1 MEFVGRTVGKKF
13 KGSEACAGVV
23 NSYDPS
29 TGSLEVV
36 YEDGDSEDLE
46 FSEVALLLEL
56 EATKKPCRVGR
67 KPRKRRR
74 SGIRGD
80 SGNSCANL
88 MSDSCLTEVIL
99 GQGGVNQKGIFEI
112 LENGCGVGD
121 NLKETLPVNGNLG
134 NGLNLND
141 ELDLND
147 GFNLNDGFDL
157 NVNGEERLKKTACI
171 DLNMDANG
179 DLEENVKEG
188 DQGVSVVG
196 TQKRKHCFDLN
207 LGLDGE
213 IKNSD
218 VDFEVQLK
226 ENTSFHV
233 IEETQKQ
240 EMSRDVEEARMKGDS
255 KNELEACF
263 EVSGG
268 TQMEAIGR
276 SVENVVRDS
285 FVGLMEEV
293 QKENGVSGGLEG
305 GDTSGPMDAKDF
317 RSSEVRLNEGLH
329 DTGSSLD
336 HVYQGN
342 SGSTCKERKRRKR
355 RILPDNVN
363 SATETVLR
371 RSRRRLAEERTEKRE
386 HCFDL
391 NLGLDEEIKNSDADH
406 VVENAQN
413 RETGGVVED
422 TQMEGDGKNGE
433 EACFEGSGGTQMEAI
448 DSGVGLI
455 EVQIDNGV
463 SEGWKGG
470 DTPGSMDAND
480 FMPLKD
486 QIKEGLPDTG
496 TPLPYGYQGNSGS
509 TCKGKNRREKR
520 KLSDNVYSATD
531 TLLRRSSRR
540 LAATFSS
547 QNHVSSGAMFFTYN
561 EAHASLAVSA
571 VLEEQ
576 PTTSGR
582 EESEEYTFLPSKLQ
596 LPPSSGNLNLDGIP
610 ILDLFSVYACLRSF
624 STLLFLSP
632 FELEDFVA
640 AVRGEVPNLLFDFIH
655 VSLLQ
660 TLRKHL
666 EFLSDENSL
675 SASSCLRS
683 VNWDLL
689 DLITWPVFMAEYLLT
704 HGSGLKP
711 GFDLC
716 KLKLFESDYYKQP
729 AVVKIEILRCLCDD
743 VIEVEAIRSEINR
756 RTLATELNMD
766 IDRSMRVETSK
777 KRTSMDVSGGSF
789 LTEEEV
795 DVATDWN
802 SDECCL
808 CKMDGSLICCDGCP
822 AAYHLKCVGVANSLL
837 PEGDWYCPECV
848 IDKDK
853 PWLKLEKSLRGAEL
867 LGVDPYGR
875 LYYSSCGYLLVS
887 DSCDN
892 ESSYHYYHI
901 NDLTFVID
909 ALKSSDTF
917 FSPILGAISKQWN
930 ICINSNGAKCDV
942 DCKDATVCS
951 ELVKR
956 QMLSTPV
963 LPLHLAPSETF
974 VRDEIIDERKPEEN
988 SIAAQYSGNTDCE
1001 VSSLVNN
1008 NLLTLNNSVKIG
1020 NPLKSCE
1027 VSAEISQT
1035 TGIKKG
1041 DRISSMMLTRRG
1053 EISQGQLGTGYV
1065 NYYSFARTAS
1075 LVAEELT
1082 RKSSDKSTD
1091 GSIKSVEDII
1101 SAQLKAIS
1109 KKSTKFSWPNIQT
1122 LNADARKEKCGWC
1135 FSCKAPDDDKNC
1147 FFNMNDS
1154 VLEGFTGEVV
1164 GIRSKRNT
1172 NFHLIDVMSYIL
1184 SIEDRLHGFLLGPWL
1199 NPHYTKLWRD
1209 SVVKASDVASLK
1221 HFLLMLESNL
1231 RRLALSAE
1239 WLKHV
1244 DSNATMGSASHIV
1257 ISSQRVSS
1265 KHGIGRKRAR
1275 LSDLEPKPSSNA
1287 ATGLGL
1293 FWWRGGRLSRELF
1306 NWKVL
1311 PRSMA
1316 SKVAR
1321 QAGRT
1326 KIPGVLY
1333 SDSSEFAKRSKYVV
1347 WRAAVETSIS
1357 VEQLALQVRE
1367 LDANIRWDDIE
1378 NTNILSKM
1386 DQFRKSVRPFKKVII
1401 RRKSIEGTVVKY
1413 LLDFGKRRIIP
1424 DIVVTQGTKVEESSS
1439 GRKKYWLEES
1449 HVPLYLLKSFEER
1462 RIARKS
1468 NKMSPK
1474 KLQGSG
1480 RVTKKTSKKRG
1491 FSYLFAKAERSE
1503 NYQCGHCNKDVLIR
1517 EAVSCQYCKGFFHK
1531 RHVKK
1536 SAGAVTARC
1545 KYTCHKCQDGDR
1557 VKVEAKKGK
1566 SQSQKSKKA
1575 STVCRVLRSKISK
1588 KPAKDQK
1595 PSQQQKNRKIA
1606 VVLPLRRS
1614 ARKAKCV
1621 TLQNKK
1627 VGGRKKG
1634 KGKGKANGKAKQIKP
1649 RKEISKKPKEG
1660 TWKKKRTPVYHTYWL
1675 SGLLLSRKPN
1685 DERVMHFRSKKLIV
1699 PSEQITAIHGE
1710 PKCSLCCEQE
1720 FSLTLNYVGCE
1731 ICGDWFHGDAFGLGV
1746 ENIDNLIG
1754 FKCHKCRDR
1763 TPPICP
1769 HFHRKTIDEAL
1780 LVELNNTAGTE
1791 CAEEVSNIV
1800 AIPTEGEEEHKFHT
1814 GDESKKLWLGKD
1826 PELGTVPD
1834 SNDLN
1839 AKNSHL
1845 PVSVEQK
1852 GEAIQI
1858 PSEAF
1863 RPDLSMESNEHVS
1876 LEENM
1881 TDLGTVH
1888 IGAVTTF
1895 FETEFPLSK
1904 SDVDVRDTE
1913 MVSVGHDNAENDS
1926 AETMDS
1932 NEHVLL
1938 VENTTDMSTEH
1949 IGVVTCVETEFP
1961 SSKSDVDVIDT
1972 ELVSM
1977 VPDNVET
1984 DLAETTSLGSLA
1996 HKTLADSS
2004 EVPPQAIVASGEI
2017 VDGGEKVV

>member
-1 MEFVGRTVGKKF
+1 M
-13 KGSEACAGVV
+13 
-23 NSYDPS
+23 
-29 TGSLEVV
+29 
-36 YEDGDSEDLE
+36 
-46 FSEVALLLEL
+46 
-56 EATKKPCRVGR
+56 
-67 KPRKRRR
+67 
-74 SGIRGD
+74 
-80 SGNSCANL
+80 
-88 MSDSCLTEVIL
+88 
-99 GQGGVNQKGIFEI
+99 QGGGKCRAADI
-112 LENGCGVGD
+112 
-121 NLKETLPVNGNLG
+121 
-134 NGLNLND
+134 
-141 ELDLND
+141 ELADI
-147 GFNLNDGFDL
+147 
-157 NVNGEERLKKTACI
+157 A
-171 DLNMDANG
+171 
-179 DLEENVKEG
+179 
-188 DQGVSVVG
+188 
-196 TQKRKHCFDLN
+196 
-207 LGLDGE
+207 
-213 IKNSD
+213 
-218 VDFEVQLK
+218 QL
-226 ENTSFHV
+226 V
-233 IEETQKQ
+233 
-240 EMSRDVEEARMKGDS
+240 
-255 KNELEACF
+255 
-263 EVSGG
+263 
-268 TQMEAIGR
+268 
-276 SVENVVRDS
+276 
-285 FVGLMEEV
+285 
-293 QKENGVSGGLEG
+293 
-305 GDTSGPMDAKDF
+305 
-317 RSSEVRLNEGLH
+317 
-329 DTGSSLD
+329 
-336 HVYQGN
+336 
-342 SGSTCKERKRRKR
+342 
-355 RILPDNVN
+355 
-363 SATETVLR
+363 
-371 RSRRRLAEERTEKRE
+371 
-386 HCFDL
+386 
-391 NLGLDEEIKNSDADH
+391 
-406 VVENAQN
+406 
-413 RETGGVVED
+413 
-422 TQMEGDGKNGE
+422 
-433 EACFEGSGGTQMEAI
+433 
-448 DSGVGLI
+448 
-455 EVQIDNGV
+455 
-463 SEGWKGG
+463 
-470 DTPGSMDAND
+470 
-480 FMPLKD
+480 
-486 QIKEGLPDTG
+486 
-496 TPLPYGYQGNSGS
+496 
-509 TCKGKNRREKR
+509 
-520 KLSDNVYSATD
+520 
-531 TLLRRSSRR
+531 
-540 LAATFSS
+540 
-547 QNHVSSGAMFFTYN
+547 
-561 EAHASLAVSA
+561 
-571 VLEEQ
+571 
-576 PTTSGR
+576 
-582 EESEEYTFLPSKLQ
+582 
-596 LPPSSGNLNLDGIP
+596 
-610 ILDLFSVYACLRSF
+610 
-624 STLLFLSP
+624 
-632 FELEDFVA
+632 
-640 AVRGEVPNLLFDFIH
+640 
-655 VSLLQ
+655 
-660 TLRKHL
+660 
-666 EFLSDENSL
+666 
-675 SASSCLRS
+675 
-683 VNWDLL
+683 
-689 DLITWPVFMAEYLLT
+689 
-704 HGSGLKP
+704 
-711 GFDLC
+711 
-716 KLKLFESDYYKQP
+716 
-729 AVVKIEILRCLCDD
+729 
-743 VIEVEAIRSEINR
+743 
-756 RTLATELNMD
+756 
-766 IDRSMRVETSK
+766 
-777 KRTSMDVSGGSF
+777 
-789 LTEEEV
+789 
-795 DVATDWN
+795 
-802 SDECCL
+802 
-808 CKMDGSLICCDGCP
+808 CKM
-822 AAYHLKCVGVANSLL
+822 
-837 PEGDWYCPECV
+837 
-848 IDKDK
+848 
-853 PWLKLEKSLRGAEL
+853 
-867 LGVDPYGR
+867 
-875 LYYSSCGYLLVS
+875 S

-1001 VSSLVNN
+1001 VSSLVHN
-1008 NLLTLNNSVKIG
+1008 NLLTVNNSVKIG

-1041 DRISSMMLTRRG
+1041 DRISSMMLTKRG

-1184 SIEDRLHGFLLGPWL
+1184 CIEDRLHGFLLGPWL

-1275 LSDLEPKPSSNA
+1275 LSDSEPKPSSNA

-1449 HVPLYLLKSFEER
+1449 LVPLYLLKSFEER

-1468 NKMSPK
+1468 NKTSPK

-1575 STVCRVLRSKISK
+1575 STVCRVLRSKMSK

-1621 TLQNKK
+1621 TLRNKK

-1634 KGKGKANGKAKQIKP
+1634 KGQGKANGKAKQIKP

-1685 DERVMHFRSKKLIV
+1685 DERVMHFRSKKLIA
-1699 PSEQITAIHGE
+1699 PSEHITAIHGE

-1769 HFHRKTIDEAL
+1769 HFHRKTIDEDL

-1800 AIPTEGEEEHKFHT
+1800 ALPTEGEEERKFHT
-1814 GDESKKLWLGKD
+1814 DDESKKLSLGKD

-1845 PVSVEQK
+1845 PVRVEQK

-1863 RPDLSMESNEHVS
+1863 RPALSMESNEHVS
-1876 LEENM
+1876 LVENT
-1881 TDLGTVH
+1881 TDLGTEH

-1895 FETEFPLSK
+1895 FETEFPLPK

-1913 MVSVGHDNAENDS
+1913 MVLVGHENAENDS
-1926 AETMDS
+1926 ALTMES

-1949 IGVVTCVETEFP
+1949 IGVVTCVEAEFP

-1972 ELVSM
+1972 ESVSM

>member
-36 YEDGDSEDLE
+36 YEDGDSEYLE

-67 KPRKRRR
+67 KPSKRRR

-141 ELDLND
+141 GLDLND

-157 NVNGEERLKKTACI
+157 NVNGEEHLKKTACI

-179 DLEENVKEG
+179 DVEENVKEG

-218 VDFEVQLK
+218 VDCEVQLK

-233 IEETQKQ
+233 VEETQKQ
-240 EMSRDVEEARMKGDS
+240 EMSRDVEEDRMKGDS

-263 EVSGG
+263 EFSGG
-268 TQMEAIGR
+268 TQIEAIGR

-285 FVGLMEEV
+285 FLGLMEEV

-305 GDTSGPMDAKDF
+305 GDSSGPMDAKDF
-317 RSSEVRLNEGLH
+317 R
-329 DTGSSLD
+329 
-336 HVYQGN
+336 
-342 SGSTCKERKRRKR
+342 
-355 RILPDNVN
+355 
-363 SATETVLR
+363 
-371 RSRRRLAEERTEKRE
+371 
-386 HCFDL
+386 F
-391 NLGLDEEIKNSDADH
+391 KNSDADH
-406 VVENAQN
+406 VVENTQN
-413 RETGGVVED
+413 QETGGVVED

-433 EACFEGSGGTQMEAI
+433 GACFEGSGGTQMEAI

-455 EVQIDNGV
+455 EVRKDNGV

-480 FMPLKD
+480 FMPSKD

-689 DLITWPVFMAEYLLT
+689 DLITWPVFMAEYLLM

-729 AVVKIEILRCLCDD
+729 AVVKIELLRCLCDD

-1001 VSSLVNN
+1001 VSSLVHN
-1008 NLLTLNNSVKIG
+1008 NLLTVNNSVKIG

-1041 DRISSMMLTRRG
+1041 DRISSMMLTKRG

-1184 SIEDRLHGFLLGPWL
+1184 CIEDRLHGFLLGPWL

-1275 LSDLEPKPSSNA
+1275 LSDSEPKPSSNA

-1449 HVPLYLLKSFEER
+1449 LVPLYLLKSFEER

-1468 NKMSPK
+1468 NKTSPK

-1575 STVCRVLRSKISK
+1575 STVCRVLRSKMSK

-1685 DERVMHFRSKKLIV
+1685 DERVMHFRSKKLIA
-1699 PSEQITAIHGE
+1699 PSEHITAIHGE
-1710 PKCSLCCEQE
+1710 PKCCLCCEQE

-1769 HFHRKTIDEAL
+1769 HFHRKTIDEDL

-1800 AIPTEGEEEHKFHT
+1800 ALPTEGEEERKFHT
-1814 GDESKKLWLGKD
+1814 DDESKKLSLGKD

-1876 LEENM
+1876 LVENT
-1881 TDLGTVH
+1881 TDLGTEH

-1895 FETEFPLSK
+1895 FETEFPLPK

-1913 MVSVGHDNAENDS
+1913 MVSVGHENAENDS
-1926 AETMDS
+1926 ALTMES
-1932 NEHVLL
+1932 NDRVLL

-1949 IGVVTCVETEFP
+1949 IGVVTCVEAEFP

-1972 ELVSM
+1972 ESVSM

-2004 EVPPQAIVASGEI
+2004 KVPPQAIVASGEI
-2017 VDGGEKVV
+2017 VDGGEKVAANIIARETIGESSNFMEMREVLENFIIVKD